1 MQVRILLGLSAAVL
15 LAGCSSSSSQLS
27 AAGQA
32 VTFTD
37 TKPGRECQLLGQAS
51 GSQSNWLAGNHSDG
65 SSMRSAANDLRNKAA
80 AMGGNTIY
88 GTTSSSETFWSS
100 FAPLDSKMNGSVY
113 KCP

>member
-32 VTFTD
+32 VAFTD
-37 TKPGRECQLLGQAS
+37 TKPGSECQLLGQAS

-88 GTTSSSETFWSS
+88 GATSPSETFWSS

>member
-15 LAGCSSSSSQLS
+15 LAGCSSTSQLS

-32 VTFTD
+32 VAFTD
-37 TKPGRECQLLGQAS
+37 TKPGSECQLLGQAS

-88 GTTSSSETFWSS
+88 GATSSSETFWSS
-100 FAPLDSKMNGSVY
+100 FAPLDSKINGSVY

>member
-15 LAGCSSSSSQLS
+15 LAGCSSTSQLS

-32 VTFTD
+32 VAFTD
-37 TKPGRECQLLGQAS
+37 TKPGSECQLLGQAS

>member
-15 LAGCSSSSSQLS
+15 LAGCSSTSQLS

-32 VTFTD
+32 VAFTD
-37 TKPGRECQLLGQAS
+37 TKPGSECQLLGQAS

-80 AMGGNTIY
+80 EMGGNTIY

>member
-15 LAGCSSSSSQLS
+15 LAGCSSTSQLS

-32 VTFTD
+32 VAFTD
-37 TKPGRECQLLGQAS
+37 TKPGSECQLLGQAS

-88 GTTSSSETFWSS
+88 GATSSSETFWSS

>member
-15 LAGCSSSSSQLS
+15 LAGCSSTSQLS

-32 VTFTD
+32 VAFTD
-37 TKPGRECQLLGQAS
+37 TKPGSECQLLGQAS

-80 AMGGNTIY
+80 VMGGNTIY

>member
-15 LAGCSSSSSQLS
+15 LAGCSSTSQLS
-27 AAGQA
+27 AVGQA
-32 VTFTD
+32 VAFTD
-37 TKPGRECQLLGQAS
+37 TKPGSECQLLGQAS

-88 GTTSSSETFWSS
+88 GATSPSETFWSS

>member
-15 LAGCSSSSSQLS
+15 LAGCSSTSQLS

-32 VTFTD
+32 VAFTD
-37 TKPGRECQLLGQAS
+37 TKPGSECQLLGQAS
-51 GSQSNWLAGNHSDG
+51 GSQSNWLAGNHNDG

>member
-1 MQVRILLGLSAAVL
+1 MQVRILLGLAAAVL
-15 LAGCSSSSSQLS
+15 LAGCGSSSSQLS

-37 TKPGRECQLLGQAS
+37 TKPGSECQLLGQAS

-65 SSMRSAANDLRNKAA
+65 SSMRGAANDLRNKAA
-80 AMGGNTIY
+80 AMGGNTVY
-88 GTTSSSETFWSS
+88 GATSPSETFWSS
-100 FAPLDSKMNGSVY
+100 FAPLDSKMSGSVY

>member
-15 LAGCSSSSSQLS
+15 LAGCSSTSQLS

-32 VTFTD
+32 VAFTD
-37 TKPGRECQLLGQAS
+37 TKPGSECQLLGQAS

-88 GTTSSSETFWSS
+88 GATNPSETFWSS

>member
-15 LAGCSSSSSQLS
+15 LAGCSSTSQLS

-32 VTFTD
+32 VAFTD
-37 TKPGRECQLLGQAS
+37 AKPGSECQLLGQAS

-88 GTTSSSETFWSS
+88 GATSSSETFWSS

>member
-32 VTFTD
+32 VAFTD
-37 TKPGRECQLLGQAS
+37 TKPGSECQLLGQAS

-88 GTTSSSETFWSS
+88 GATSSSETFWSS

>member
-15 LAGCSSSSSQLS
+15 LAGCSSSSQLS

-32 VTFTD
+32 VAFTD
-37 TKPGRECQLLGQAS
+37 TKPGSECQLLGQAS

-88 GTTSSSETFWSS
+88 GATSSSETFWSS

>member
-15 LAGCSSSSSQLS
+15 LAGCSSTSQLS

-37 TKPGRECQLLGQAS
+37 TKPGSECQLLGQAS
-51 GSQSNWLAGNHSDG
+51 GSQSNWLAGNHGDG
-65 SSMRSAANDLRNKAA
+65 SSLRSAANDLRNNAA

-88 GTTSSSETFWSS
+88 GATSPSETFWSS

>member
-15 LAGCSSSSSQLS
+15 LAGCSSTSQLS

-32 VTFTD
+32 VAFTD
-37 TKPGRECQLLGQAS
+37 SKPGSECQLLGQAS

>member
-1 MQVRILLGLSAAVL
+1 MQVRILLGLAAAVL

-37 TKPGRECQLLGQAS
+37 TKPGSECQLLGQAS

-65 SSMRSAANDLRNKAA
+65 SSMRGAANDLRNKAA
-80 AMGGNTIY
+80 AMGAIRSMAQPVRVRPSGQ
-88 GTTSSSETFWSS
+88 
-100 FAPLDSKMNGSVY
+100 ALRR
-113 KCP
+113 